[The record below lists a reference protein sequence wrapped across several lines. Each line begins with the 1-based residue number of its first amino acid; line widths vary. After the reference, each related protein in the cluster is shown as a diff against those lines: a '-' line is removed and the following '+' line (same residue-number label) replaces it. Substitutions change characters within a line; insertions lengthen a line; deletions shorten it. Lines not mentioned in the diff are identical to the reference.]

1 MYINQFYG
9 QFIVMCNCFSFS
21 CYIFWKRIFETYYN
35 TIWFI
40 TPFCYSNIIFLC
52 WGMFV
57 LTINVKTSQIKKGS
71 SMNIGKIKQK
81 LSTRELVD
89 IPTINMYSSISS
101 LKYLDY
107 FVVSYISM
115 FIVFRSTPSTR
126 LGLSR

>member
-1 MYINQFYG
+1 
-9 QFIVMCNCFSFS
+9 
-21 CYIFWKRIFETYYN
+21 
-35 TIWFI
+35 
-40 TPFCYSNIIFLC
+40 
-52 WGMFV
+52 MFV

>member
-1 MYINQFYG
+1 
-9 QFIVMCNCFSFS
+9 
-21 CYIFWKRIFETYYN
+21 
-35 TIWFI
+35 
-40 TPFCYSNIIFLC
+40 
-52 WGMFV
+52 MFV

-81 LSTRELVD
+81 MSTRELVD

>member
-1 MYINQFYG
+1 
-9 QFIVMCNCFSFS
+9 
-21 CYIFWKRIFETYYN
+21 
-35 TIWFI
+35 
-40 TPFCYSNIIFLC
+40 
-52 WGMFV
+52 
-57 LTINVKTSQIKKGS
+57 
-71 SMNIGKIKQK
+71 MNIGKIKQK